1 MKRYFAALG
10 IWAAVILFI
19 ACSVPGRADCGPRR
33 EHGAP
38 HERDEEMAERCYRD
52 MYKAMIAKD
61 AEGLSLLLD
70 ESFVLIH
77 MTGVRQSKQEFI
89 DAVMDGAL
97 NYYTGDHQKS
107 PIEVNGTIARMT
119 GRTIVD
125 AAVYGGARHTWRLQ
139 QQIKLVKKGERWLM
153 TEAMASTF

>member
-1 MKRYFAALG
+1 
-10 IWAAVILFI
+10 
-19 ACSVPGRADCGPRR
+19 
-33 EHGAP
+33 
-38 HERDEEMAERCYRD
+38 
-52 MYKAMIAKD
+52 MYNAMIAKN

-77 MTGVRQSKQEFI
+77 MTCVRQSKQEFI

-125 AAVYGGARHTWRLQ
+125 AAVYGVARHTWRLR
-139 QQIKLVKKGERWLM
+139 QQIKLVKKWERWLM